1 MVDNDVKSKEILNEI
16 MYIVGERFEYKNII
30 SFQFMYNTFYMTN
43 KIT

>member
-30 SFQFMYNTFYMTN
+30 SF
-43 KIT
+43 